1 MKDHRIVQ
9 RGGTVH
15 IPRIQIR
22 TRSEQRLNLRL
33 GYARTHHVM
42 QGGSRP
48 LSERSGHSQA
58 LRHQMIT

>member
-22 TRSEQRLNLRL
+22 TRSEQRLNTGKPQAILE
-33 GYARTHHVM
+33 
-42 QGGSRP
+42 S
-48 LSERSGHSQA
+48 SEER
-58 LRHQMIT
+58 